1 MSIAGTFPE
10 HGFRVRLE
18 RSALEGEG
26 ARYRGYAYVPTA
38 RFPLVLA
45 ISGTGEVA
53 LEVGAP
59 ENEVGET
66 VVATLPPGDEAF
78 VRQLAKQ
85 LHRQAREAPIEQGG
99 GQWARRVQRWRGPK

>member
-10 HGFRVRLE
+10 QGFRVRLE

-59 ENEVGET
+59 EDEAGLP
-66 VVATLPPGDEAF
+66 VATALPPGDEAF
-78 VRQLAKQ
+78 VRQLGKQ
-85 LHRQAREAPIEQGG
+85 LHRQAREAPVDQGG